1 MQDNYDFNDEMTKLL
16 LKHESNVNLHIA
28 VINKQETLADLLTS
42 NEADINA
49 RNKEGKT
56 PLIMLISSK
65 EFYGNHV
72 NLVKLLLKH
81 GAKVNS
87 SDYRGKTALRY
98 ATSLCRYFT
107 FYLSEADLTMF
118 ADDTALTITAK
129 SLEELGEKV
138 SQAVAQLLMLKSACF
153 LSVNE
158 SKPK

>member
-1 MQDNYDFNDEMTKLL
+1 
-16 LKHESNVNLHIA
+16 
-28 VINKQETLADLLTS
+28 
-42 NEADINA
+42 
-49 RNKEGKT
+49 
-56 PLIMLISSK
+56 MLISSK

-81 GAKVNS
+81 GARVNS

-129 SLEELGEKV
+129 SLEELGEKE
-138 SQAVAQLLMLKSACF
+138 SANF
-153 LSVNE
+153 YYYVLHIVKVHI
-158 SKPK
+158 SKNHSADDSS